1 MVCQELTAPFQDT
14 SPLFTL
20 SIPQWRKGGSLKQNL
35 TLHLTG
41 IKASW
46 GQTQAMGIKKGLFT
60 LPAAATWATIN
71 IQPLRVKQKCLFTNS
86 AQTLLLF
93 NLNNKLKCKK
103 FLIHRGDLP
112 FNAIKT
118 IFYVKNHLGS
128 LTVFNTRLIIIIII
142 INPSL

>member
-1 MVCQELTAPFQDT
+1 MCVFIWLRKNRILWKQPSSSDQMVCQELTAPFQDT

-46 GQTQAMGIKKGLFT
+46 GQTKAMGIKKGLFT

-71 IQPLRVKQKCLFTNS
+71 IQPPAL
-86 AQTLLLF
+86 
-93 NLNNKLKCKK
+93 
-103 FLIHRGDLP
+103 D
-112 FNAIKT
+112 
-118 IFYVKNHLGS
+118 
-128 LTVFNTRLIIIIII
+128 
-142 INPSL
+142 